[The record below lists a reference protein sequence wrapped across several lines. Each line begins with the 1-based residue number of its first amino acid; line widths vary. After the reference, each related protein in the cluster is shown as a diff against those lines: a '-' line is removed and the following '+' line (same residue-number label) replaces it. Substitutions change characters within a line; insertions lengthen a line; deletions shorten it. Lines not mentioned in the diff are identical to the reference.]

1 MSFKAKIDG
10 EVFELP
16 DDYKKIMEYFSNAQ
30 AIDKTKNGEPVNLF
44 YKIDLNHHHDQIY
57 FYVIKKGL

>member
-30 AIDKTKNGEPVNLF
+30 AIDKTKNGEPVNF
-44 YKIDLNHHHDQIY
+44 VYNIDLNHHHHQRNLRL
-57 FYVIKKGL
+57 IKKGL